1 MDGLVLLEVIR
12 DLSVILFMTIGIFVM
27 ILFTV
32 FGVIIY
38 RKFSESV
45 DSVRST
51 LKSTEETAKVVT
63 NSFLK
68 PVVGG
73 SMISFVA
80 SKIFKNFSNR
90 AQDKKE

>member
-1 MDGLVLLEVIR
+1 MDVLEVIR
-12 DLSVILFMTIGIFVM
+12 DLSIILFMMIGIFVM

-38 RKFSESV
+38 RKLSEAV
-45 DSVRST
+45 NSVRST

-68 PVVGG
+68 PFVGG
-73 SMISFVA
+73 SVISFVA
-80 SKIFKNFSNR
+80 SKIFKNLFSR

>member
-1 MDGLVLLEVIR
+1 M
-12 DLSVILFMTIGIFVM
+12 IGIFVM
-27 ILFTV
+27 ILFTM

-38 RKFSESV
+38 RRLSESV

-63 NSFLK
+63 KSFLK

-73 SMISFVA
+73 SVISFVV
-80 SKIFKNFSNR
+80 SQIFKSFFNR
-90 AQDKKE
+90 SQDKKE